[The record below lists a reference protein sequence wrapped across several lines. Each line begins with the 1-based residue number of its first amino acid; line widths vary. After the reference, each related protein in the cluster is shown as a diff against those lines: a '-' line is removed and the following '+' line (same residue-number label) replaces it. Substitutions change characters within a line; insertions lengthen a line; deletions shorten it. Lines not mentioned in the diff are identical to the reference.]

1 MTMFYDVVAFAVV
14 ALGLLLF
21 VLSLKVLARA
31 GWFLGWLR
39 GMFGLL
45 LVGGGALL
53 ALTAYD
59 VFSYQQ
65 ILSEKSIATLSF
77 EKLDTQRYQ
86 ATLVDAEGEEQ
97 SYELL
102 GDQWQL
108 DARIIKWPGVLSAW
122 GVKPG
127 YRLDRISGRYFSL
140 AKERNAERSVYPLSQ
155 SEFGVDVW
163 AWLQTAGQSLPFV
176 SAVYGSATFVPMDD
190 GALFEVSLT
199 SSGLIARPLNERA
212 QMAVSRWQ

>member
-1 MTMFYDVVAFAVV
+1 MTMFYEGLAVAVV
-14 ALGLLLF
+14 VLALLLLL
-21 VLSLKVLARA
+21 LSLKVLIRT

-39 GMFGLL
+39 GMFGLVL
-45 LVGGGALL
+45 TGGGVLL

-65 ILSEKSIATLSF
+65 ILAEKAIATLSF
-77 EKLDTQRYQ
+77 EKLGTQRYQ
-86 ATLVDAEGEEQ
+86 ATLVDAEGAEQ
-97 SYELL
+97 TYELL

-108 DARIIKWPGVLSAW
+108 DARIIKWPGILSAW

-140 AKERNAERSVYPLSQ
+140 AKERNGERSVYALSQ
-155 SEFGVDVW
+155 SEFGIDVW
-163 AWLQTAGQSLPFV
+163 AWLQGAGQSLPFV
-176 SAVYGSATFVPMDD
+176 NAVYGSATFVPMDD
-190 GALFEVSLT
+190 GALYGVSLT